1 MSIEKVKE
9 YLEQFEAADRVME
22 FDASSATVDLAAEAL
37 HVDGA
42 RICKTLSFRNKE
54 EGAIVVQMA
63 GAIVLVL
70 LDEGPLHQFL
80 LTLDFQLTGVAAV
93 HFTMVALLLLTVL
106 YGAIFYIVT
115 TITLKKRLN
124 LE

>member
-63 GAIVLVL
+63 GDAKVDNHKYKHTFGVKARFLTPEEVL
-70 LDEGPLHQFL
+70 EF
-80 LTLDFQLTGVAAV
+80 TGHPIGGVDGKSTDAV
-93 HFTMVALLLLTVL
+93 EHR
-106 YGAIFYIVT
+106 
-115 TITLKKRLN
+115 RLSSM
-124 LE
+124 

>member
-22 FDASSATVDLAAEAL
+22 FDASSATVDMAAEAL

-63 GAIVLVL
+63 GTQV
-70 LDEGPLHQFL
+70 DNHKYKHTFG
-80 LTLDFQLTGVAAV
+80 
-93 HFTMVALLLLTVL
+93 
-106 YGAIFYIVT
+106 
-115 TITLKKRLN
+115 
-124 LE
+124 